1 MKMGKEDSTFQ
12 GVQLTQKY
20 AACNSMVVAVYCV
33 TLEGVSQG
41 LHHTGADSV
50 LKQNILINCHKKG
63 MQICHML

>member
-1 MKMGKEDSTFQ
+1 MGKKDSTFQ
-12 GVQLTQKY
+12 GVHLTQKY

-50 LKQNILINCHKKG
+50 LKQNILIIYCKKG
-63 MQICHML
+63 TQTCHVL